1 MELGLSATLSAP
13 ALAIGPLNEFHRW
26 RNPIER
32 SNGIH
37 GSHCDYSG
45 LSLKPQ
51 MPATSF
57 AIPLSSVR
65 RPSNSFLLSPHCY
78 EGDTEQI
85 PYRFTVVREESRE
98 LSTSTRSHSSYRC
111 VDCRW
116 HLPLWLLFFGATVS
130 ILTLLFL
137 LTGSMYPIHGWW
149 TRYGSQSLGVL
160 KGIYRGGHSPSAF
173 NDTVSHPLAPVSHVE
188 PCRVFAR
195 STRSGDFIVPST
207 VMRRP
212 STSGP
217 AFLVDNSV
225 RASWSLGGAAVA
237 VAHLL
242 AQKPCF

>member
-1 MELGLSATLSAP
+1 
-13 ALAIGPLNEFHRW
+13 
-26 RNPIER
+26 
-32 SNGIH
+32 
-37 GSHCDYSG
+37 
-45 LSLKPQ
+45 

-57 AIPLSSVR
+57 AIPLSSAR

-85 PYRFTVVREESRE
+85 PYRFTIVREEPRE
-98 LSTSTRSHSSYRC
+98 SSTSTSTLSYSSYPC
-111 VDCRW
+111 VGCRW

-160 KGIYRGGHSPSAF
+160 KDICGAGHSPSAI
-173 NDTVSHPLAPVSHVE
+173 NDTLSHPLAPVSYVE
-188 PCRVFAR
+188 PRRVFAR
-195 STRSGDFIVPST
+195 STKSGDFIIPST
-207 VMRRP
+207 MMRRP

-217 AFLVDNSV
+217 AFLLDNSV
-225 RASWSLGGAAVA
+225 RASWSPGGAAVA

-242 AQKPCF
+242 AQKSCF